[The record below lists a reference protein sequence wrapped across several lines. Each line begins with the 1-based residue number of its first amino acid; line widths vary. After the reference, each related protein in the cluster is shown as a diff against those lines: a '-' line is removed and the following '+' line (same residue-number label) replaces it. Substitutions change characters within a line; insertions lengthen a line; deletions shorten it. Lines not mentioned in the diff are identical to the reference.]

1 MKLLKVFQIYSSF
14 INIFLEISSFM
25 MTLLMNSEN
34 TKVHFYL
41 FGQWVKSRGGGKW

>member
-41 FGQWVKSRGGGKW
+41 FGQ